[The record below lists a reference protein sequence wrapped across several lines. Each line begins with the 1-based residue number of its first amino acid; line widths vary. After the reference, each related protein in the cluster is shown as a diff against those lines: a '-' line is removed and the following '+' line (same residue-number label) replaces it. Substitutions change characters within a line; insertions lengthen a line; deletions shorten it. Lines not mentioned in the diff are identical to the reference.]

1 MANIAQ
7 GAFRGPLTS
16 TSFNNK
22 KYGYKYPDNLD
33 IKPGS
38 DLHNHIVKE
47 VMIRAQDSH
56 EHISRRYGNWR
67 EIDKALTAYVD
78 PAVLQDEDDK
88 GDKTHTI
95 VIPTTYMNME
105 TVMTYMVSTF
115 LVPPIF
121 RYHPRNPEATV
132 GARLLE
138 LIVQQQMHY
147 SKASV
152 NLHTQW
158 RDSFAYGFG
167 IAAPVW
173 YEETAVRRA
182 TEPEGFFSSI
192 TSAFKK
198 TGDVEKEE
206 EFLVFE
212 GNRLL
217 NMSPYSVFP
226 DPNVAIQDIQDGEF
240 FGWIDRDNYVGML
253 ERDSRQGGDLFNV
266 EYLNEVQ
273 DARSQFS
280 ITHDSG
286 RTKQQMPDPT
296 RQKSIDTVYMY
307 INIIPKD
314 WKIGKSKFPQKWLFG
329 VSSDQLVTKA
339 MPVGLHHNKYPI
351 TSCSPDFD
359 GYSGSPISRMEIING
374 MQKATDFV
382 INSHMQNVRKAV
394 NDMIIVDPMSVNM
407 NDLRDPGAGK
417 LIRTRRRAWGKGVD
431 NVAKQLN
438 ISDIT
443 RNNVQDAMY
452 FMQMMNNASGALD
465 AISGVMKDK
474 GERRSAT
481 EVKGART
488 GALSRLEKSAKMISA
503 QSMQDIG
510 YLCASQTQQ
519 LMSESTYLQIVGRH
533 KNDLVRTFG
542 EEFVNVDPRDINVN
556 FSVEVSDGSMPGGED
571 ADVWTQMYQ
580 VLAQNPEVGKNF
592 DMVRIFKHIAR
603 QMGAKNVEDFELKP
617 NQAPQVQTQDD
628 ETVMK
633 EVDKGNLVPLPQR

>member
-1 MANIAQ
+1 
-7 GAFRGPLTS
+7 
-16 TSFNNK
+16 
-22 KYGYKYPDNLD
+22 
-33 IKPGS
+33 
-38 DLHNHIVKE
+38 
-47 VMIRAQDSH
+47 
-56 EHISRRYGNWR
+56 
-67 EIDKALTAYVD
+67 
-78 PAVLQDEDDK
+78 
-88 GDKTHTI
+88 
-95 VIPTTYMNME
+95 
-105 TVMTYMVSTF
+105 
-115 LVPPIF
+115 
-121 RYHPRNPEATV
+121 
-132 GARLLE
+132 
-138 LIVQQQMHY
+138 
-147 SKASV
+147 
-152 NLHTQW
+152 
-158 RDSFAYGFG
+158 
-167 IAAPVW
+167 
-173 YEETAVRRA
+173 
-182 TEPEGFFSSI
+182 
-192 TSAFKK
+192 
-198 TGDVEKEE
+198 
-206 EFLVFE
+206 
-212 GNRLL
+212 
-217 NMSPYSVFP
+217 
-226 DPNVAIQDIQDGEF
+226 
-240 FGWIDRDNYVGML
+240 
-253 ERDSRQGGDLFNV
+253 
-266 EYLNEVQ
+266 
-273 DARSQFS
+273 
-280 ITHDSG
+280 
-286 RTKQQMPDPT
+286 
-296 RQKSIDTVYMY
+296 
-307 INIIPKD
+307 
-314 WKIGKSKFPQKWLFG
+314 
-329 VSSDQLVTKA
+329 
-339 MPVGLHHNKYPI
+339 LHHNKYPI